1 MKKWIVLSAAV
12 CCAGAL
18 PAQYTP
24 HPAMATEFGFVSPV
38 AFSMLLSANYGE
50 LRGNHFHSGIDI
62 KTQGVINKPIRAIAD
77 GTVVRIAVSPSGFGK
92 ALYINHPNGTTS
104 VYGHLER
111 FSDSIERYIHEI
123 QYVRK
128 SFAVDVKPP
137 AGKFVFKQGEQIALS
152 GNRGSSGGPHLH
164 LEVRETD
171 SQRPL
176 NLLARGMLQVRDTI
190 PPKPVVLYYIGV
202 DTVQGVPVHTVRW
215 KLSVRRDA
223 RGNYTLLDTA
233 ALRVARNGYFA
244 VEAEEKKNGT
254 DNPMGVYA
262 FDVTYDGKPAFSMVV
277 DRIGFDVGRYCYA
290 AALYPQSR
298 ATRNGVYRLYKLPN
312 NRLPVY
318 RKTVRN
324 GLLTLD
330 DDGRHEVGI
339 ELTDDCGNA
348 SRLAFRV
355 VRGLSAPQV
364 VPDGIPVDW
373 TKDFRHQQGGL
384 SLSVP
389 RGALYESIL
398 LDLSEKPK
406 QRYAYSPLYAIHTPD
421 VPLQGAVT
429 VSIDASELPAELR
442 SKALLATV
450 GRDGGRSAAGGAW
463 KEGRVTTETRSF
475 GTYYIAVDTVA
486 PRITPQFKSGDD
498 FASRK
503 TLSFKISD
511 DFSGIGSYSAAID
524 GKWALFEYDPK
535 TATLTHYFD
544 DGRWSRETT
553 HVLVLTVADGKGN
566 KTVFRG
572 NYRR

>member
-1 MKKWIVLSAAV
+1 M
-12 CCAGAL
+12 
-18 PAQYTP
+18 
-24 HPAMATEFGFVSPV
+24 
-38 AFSMLLSANYGE
+38 
-50 LRGNHFHSGIDI
+50 
-62 KTQGVINKPIRAIAD
+62 
-77 GTVVRIAVSPSGFGK
+77 
-92 ALYINHPNGTTS
+92 
-104 VYGHLER
+104 
-111 FSDSIERYIHEI
+111 
-123 QYVRK
+123 
-128 SFAVDVKPP
+128 
-137 AGKFVFKQGEQIALS
+137 
-152 GNRGSSGGPHLH
+152 
-164 LEVRETD
+164 
-171 SQRPL
+171 
-176 NLLARGMLQVRDTI
+176 
-190 PPKPVVLYYIGV
+190 LYYIGV

-511 DFSGIGSYSAAID
+511 DFSGIGSYSATID

-566 KTVFRG
+566 KTVFKG

>member
-1 MKKWIVLSAAV
+1 
-12 CCAGAL
+12 
-18 PAQYTP
+18 
-24 HPAMATEFGFVSPV
+24 MATEFGFVSPV
-38 AFSMLLSANYGE
+38 SFPVLLSANYGE
-50 LRGNHFHSGIDI
+50 LRGNHFHSGIDV

-128 SFAVDVKPP
+128 SFAVDVTPP

-312 NRLPVY
+312 NRLPV
-318 RKTVRN
+318 
-324 GLLTLD
+324 
-330 DDGRHEVGI
+330 
-339 ELTDDCGNA
+339 
-348 SRLAFRV
+348 
-355 VRGLSAPQV
+355 
-364 VPDGIPVDW
+364 
-373 TKDFRHQQGGL
+373 
-384 SLSVP
+384 
-389 RGALYESIL
+389 
-398 LDLSEKPK
+398 
-406 QRYAYSPLYAIHTPD
+406 
-421 VPLQGAVT
+421 
-429 VSIDASELPAELR
+429 
-442 SKALLATV
+442 
-450 GRDGGRSAAGGAW
+450 
-463 KEGRVTTETRSF
+463 
-475 GTYYIAVDTVA
+475 
-486 PRITPQFKSGDD
+486 
-498 FASRK
+498 
-503 TLSFKISD
+503 
-511 DFSGIGSYSAAID
+511 
-524 GKWALFEYDPK
+524 
-535 TATLTHYFD
+535 
-544 DGRWSRETT
+544 
-553 HVLVLTVADGKGN
+553 
-566 KTVFRG
+566 
-572 NYRR
+572 

>member
-1 MKKWIVLSAAV
+1 MIGKPVF
-12 CCAGAL
+12 
-18 PAQYTP
+18 
-24 HPAMATEFGFVSPV
+24 AMDDGYVS
-38 AFSMLLSANYGE
+38 
-50 LRGNHFHSGIDI
+50 R
-62 KTQGVINKPIRAIAD
+62 IN
-77 GTVVRIAVSPSGFGK
+77 VSPSGFGK
-92 ALYINHPNGTTS
+92 ALYITHPDGRMT

-111 FSDSIERYIHEI
+111 FTEPIEAYVHEL
-123 QYVRK
+123 QYARK
-128 SFAVDVKPP
+128 TFALDFAPPETRFPVKR
-137 AGKFVFKQGEQIALS
+137 GERIGLS

-398 LDLSEKPK
+398 K
-406 QRYAYSPLYAIHTPD
+406 QRYASSPLYAIHTPD

-511 DFSGIGSYSAAID
+511 DFSGIGSYSATID

-566 KTVFRG
+566 KTVFKG